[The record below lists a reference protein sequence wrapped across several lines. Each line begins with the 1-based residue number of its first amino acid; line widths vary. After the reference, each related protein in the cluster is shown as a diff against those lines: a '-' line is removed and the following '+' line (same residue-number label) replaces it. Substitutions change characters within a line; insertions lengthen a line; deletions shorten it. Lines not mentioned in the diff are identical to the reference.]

1 MLRKQDSGSEDIS
14 VLLDQMRDGSE
25 VAATKLWEFYLSR
38 LLKVSKRKLS
48 HFKSGM
54 ADEEDVAVT
63 AFHSFVK
70 RIRRGDYSR
79 INNRDEAWRMLA
91 VIAVRKSINLVRDA
105 NSKRRSHVNEI
116 LASENLDVCV
126 DKSALQPDTV
136 AMISESIE
144 YLLGTLDS
152 EELQEVAMLKVA
164 GFTNLEIA
172 NRLGRSVAT
181 IERRLKLI
189 RVTWEGEL

>member
-1 MLRKQDSGSEDIS
+1 
-14 VLLDQMRDGSE
+14 
-25 VAATKLWEFYLSR
+25 
-38 LLKVSKRKLS
+38 
-48 HFKSGM
+48 
-54 ADEEDVAVT
+54 
-63 AFHSFVK
+63 
-70 RIRRGDYSR
+70 
-79 INNRDEAWRMLA
+79 MLA

-116 LASENLDVCV
+116 LASENLDVCA

-172 NRLGRSVAT
+172 NRLERSVAT